1 MRKNQ
6 ARDARGRFTK
16 EPITTKMVIVDRT
29 QELHDAIVRA
39 LQEPLEKAAEAVRKQ
54 SAKSIR
60 YVRKKK
66 DASAP
71 GTPPHTHSQSEK
83 RSLPRTIKILYS
95 DKTSAR
101 IGTRH
106 FVAKLHEFG
115 GRVRRPQGMVDYPP
129 RPYLRPALEK
139 VQKDFP
145 QFFKRLKV
153 RT

>member
-29 QELHDAIVRA
+29 QQLREAIVRA

-54 SAKSIR
+54 SAKSIK
-60 YVRKKK
+60 YVKKKK
-66 DASAP
+66 DSSAP

-83 RSLPRTIKILYS
+83 RSLPRTIKILYA

-115 GRVRRPQGMVDYPP
+115 GRRGGKKPAVYPE